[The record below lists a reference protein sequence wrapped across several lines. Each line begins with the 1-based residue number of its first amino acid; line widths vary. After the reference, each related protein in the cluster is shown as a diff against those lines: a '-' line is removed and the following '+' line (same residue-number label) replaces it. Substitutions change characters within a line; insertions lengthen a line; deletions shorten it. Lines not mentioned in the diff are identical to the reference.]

1 MIYFLSDPHG
11 DLSFTALDNY
21 LENAK
26 AEDLLIILGDICLEF
41 EQTKKNKAFTE
52 RFLNIDKKIA
62 FLDGNHENF
71 EYINSFPEEEWNGGR
86 VHRLTDNIV
95 HLMRGEIYEIEGNT
109 FFTFGGC
116 KSSAKWKEIGLWF
129 DGEEGTEAEFENA
142 YRNLSKYN
150 NKIDYILTH
159 KRERREYKE
168 GVSEPLYNLCM
179 FIEEKVDYKRWYS
192 GHWHVNLSDDPKR
205 IAVYDRLVALE

>member
-11 DLSFTALDNY
+11 DLNFTALDNY

-26 AEDLLIILGDICLEF
+26 AEDLLIILGDIGLEF

-71 EYINSFPEEEWNGGR
+71 EYINSFPEEEWNGGK

-95 HLMRGEIYEIEGNT
+95 HLMRGEIYEIEDNT

-150 NKIDYILTH
+150 NKVDYILTH

-179 FIEEKVDYKRWYS
+179 YIEDKVDYKTWYC
-192 GHWHVNLSDDPKR
+192 GHWH
-205 IAVYDRLVALE
+205 IDRQMDEKCLAIYKNFTALE